1 LALTDTSNFVV
12 TIKYPR
18 ETLARRIYFNNSPTS
33 GLKFTPAS
41 LPSNKCKIDYSPN
54 FTKDGI
60 YELSVQAKDASRN
73 VSGANDYTIKFEVIN
88 KSTIT
93 NVMNYPNPFTTTTK
107 FVFTLTGSEIPTWF
121 KIQIMTVAGR
131 VVREIT
137 QDELGPI
144 KIGRNIT
151 DFAWDGTD
159 EFGDK
164 LGNGLYIYKIFSN
177 INGTEI
183 EKRASGADEF
193 FTQGF
198 GKMYLVR

>member
-1 LALTDTSNFVV
+1 MINFRKGTIRYPFRDLAIGPHTLSLKVWDVANNSTTASIDFVVVENEDLALEHV
-12 TIKYPR
+12 
-18 ETLARRIYFNNSPTS
+18 L
-33 GLKFTPAS
+33 
-41 LPSNKCKIDYSPN
+41 
-54 FTKDGI
+54 
-60 YELSVQAKDASRN
+60 
-73 VSGANDYTIKFEVIN
+73 
-88 KSTIT
+88 
-93 NVMNYPNPFTTTTK
+93 NYPNPFTTSTK

-151 DFAWDGTD
+151 EFAWDGTD